1 MIQWILAIWFL
12 VALSFLNPS
21 WTSGSSRFMYC
32 WSLTWRI
39 LSITLS
45 PCEVTTMCGMLS
57 SFINTNEKWR
67 EMVNTKT
74 SRILSQGGWEWA
86 VLCSWDMDPPLPE
99 TIYLFIYFWLVGVL
113 FIHLFI
119 YLLYFILQYC
129 IGFAIHQHES
139 ATGVHVFPILNPP
152 STSLPIPSLCVIPV
166 HQPQASCIP
175 HRT

>member
-1 MIQWILAIWFL
+1 MIQWMLAISFL
-12 VALSFLNPS
+12 VPLPFLNAT
-21 WTSGSSRFMYC
+21 WTCGISCFTSC

-57 SFINTNEKWR
+57 SFINTNKKWR

-74 SRILSQGGWEWA
+74 SGILSQDGWEWA

-99 TIYLFIYFWLVGVL
+99 TIYLFIYLWLVGVL
-113 FIHLFI
+113 FIYLFI

-129 IGFAIHQHES
+129 IGFATHWHES
-139 ATGVHVFPILNPP
+139 TTGVHEFPNLNPP
-152 STSLPIPSLCVIPV
+152 PTSHPISSL
-166 HQPQASCIP
+166 
-175 HRT
+175 